1 MSDSDEVTGGI
12 ELAFMEAQKLRKMKP
27 DHELLRYVLHPD
39 DDAVWEEY
47 MNRFGKPGI
56 SPEQRSTSPAM
67 GYVYAKYYCAL
78 REACADPEKE
88 IIVSHESPE

>member
-1 MSDSDEVTGGI
+1 MSDGDEVASGI
-12 ELAFMEAQKLRKMKP
+12 ELAFAEAHKLHKLKP

-56 SPEQRSTSPAM
+56 SREQRSASPAM

-78 REACADPEKE
+78 REACEDPEKE
-88 IIVSHESPE
+88 IIVSHTSPE